1 LEIKEHKETI
11 EKLEQ
16 EENNLKEKLKEA
28 QELQE
33 QGLLEI
39 EGLKN
44 EIKKIEQEKADL
56 ELIIQGV

>member
-1 LEIKEHKETI
+1 MEIKEHKETI

-39 EGLKN
+39 EGLKS

>member
-1 LEIKEHKETI
+1 MEIKEHKETI